1 MEHDEAFLHYKK
13 LLQDIELL
21 TTNLYEQFSKEIT
34 CHLGCT
40 SCCYQQLSLSQVEAD
55 FVSKAIKKL
64 PKESQE
70 GLLSRAKAINPESEI
85 PQACPMLD
93 GIACSIYEFRP
104 VICRT
109 HGFPITFKDDNE
121 EIILDVCPLNFSE
134 EGDAVELNLT
144 DTIDIDRLNLRLAAI
159 NYSYSQEKLK
169 DNKKSGE
176 RVQISEIII
185 SALTDLGL

>member
-1 MEHDEAFLHYKK
+1 MENDAFLHYKK

-21 TTNLYEQFSKEIT
+21 TTNLYKQFPTEIT

-55 FVSKAIKKL
+55 FISKVTKTL

-70 GLLSRAKAINPESEI
+70 GLLSRAKAINLESEN
-85 PQACPMLD
+85 PQACPFLD
-93 GIACSIYEFRP
+93 GFACSIYESRP

-144 DTIDIDRLNLRLAAI
+144 DTIDIDRVNLRLAAI
-159 NYSYSQEKLK
+159 NYTYSQENLK

-176 RVQISEIII
+176 RTQISEIII